1 MRRWAWAS
9 TSITR
14 SSTWRPKSW
23 QARGWDVWFY
33 EDIPYALKPMALDAR
48 LAEFCATTRLE
59 PVARIPAQS
68 TWDQKID
75 AILRYPS
82 QLETV
87 FQQYVGVGT
96 TREEI
101 NEALSAYAARSR

>member
-1 MRRWAWAS
+1 M
-9 TSITR
+9 
-14 SSTWRPKSW
+14 
-23 QARGWDVWFY
+23 
-33 EDIPYALKPMALDAR
+33 
-48 LAEFCATTRLE
+48 TRLE
-59 PVARIPAQS
+59 PVARVPAQT

-87 FQQYVGVGT
+87 FLQYVGVGT

-101 NEALSAYAARSR
+101 DEALSSYAARAGDGAMVERFWRLPNHLPRKGVDDGG

>member
-1 MRRWAWAS
+1 
-9 TSITR
+9 
-14 SSTWRPKSW
+14 
-23 QARGWDVWFY
+23 
-33 EDIPYALKPMALDAR
+33 MALDAR
-48 LAEFCATTRLE
+48 LAEVRATAGVE

-68 TWDQKID
+68 TWNQKID

-87 FQQYVGVGT
+87 FRQYVGVGT

-101 NEALSAYAARSR
+101 DEALSSYAAQAGDSAMAERFWQLTDAPASRGS

>member
-1 MRRWAWAS
+1 MAR
-9 TSITR
+9 
-14 SSTWRPKSW
+14 
-23 QARGWDVWFY
+23 RGWDVWFY

-48 LAEFCATTRLE
+48 LAEVHATARLE
-59 PVARIPAQS
+59 PVARIPVQS
-68 TWDQKID
+68 TWEQKID

-87 FQQYVGVGT
+87 FLQYVGVGT

-101 NEALSAYAARSR
+101 DEALATYAARAGDGAMVERFWRLPESPAARGS

>member
-1 MRRWAWAS
+1 
-9 TSITR
+9 
-14 SSTWRPKSW
+14 
-23 QARGWDVWFY
+23 
-33 EDIPYALKPMALDAR
+33 MALDAR
-48 LAEFCATTRLE
+48 LAEIGTTTQVE
-59 PVARIPAQS
+59 PVARIPARS

-87 FQQYVGVGT
+87 FRQYVGVGT

-101 NEALSAYAARSR
+101 NEALSAYAAEAGDGAMVERFWRLTDTPTPAGS